1 MYPFQK
7 TKGLSIATENVALHH
22 RSVSNGLEVFL
33 CPSIPIS
40 STQIKF
46 QIDGE
51 TIISKS
57 FSTSPDNPYHVII
70 EWEKISTVSNVLMI
84 LLDGE
89 EEILRIQI

>member
-1 MYPFQK
+1 MTKKTVSQSLLESVRKLDKINDIEVNLEDQK
-7 TKGLSIATENVALHH
+7 IIYGN
-22 RSVSNGLEVFL
+22 N
-33 CPSIPIS
+33 
-40 STQIKF
+40 QIKF